1 MNGKIQIET
10 ISSGVLAENP
20 LGDPKRRELPVY
32 LPPGCE
38 TAKRRYP
45 VLYYLPGFTGGGRS
59 AVNVKL
65 WQENVVQRFDRLIA
79 QGKAKPAIMVIP
91 DCTTAYGGSQYVN
104 SSATG
109 RYEDH
114 IVTELVPYIEDKF
127 PVFRAAVGRAALGS
141 SSGGFGALWLGM
153 RHPDVFGHVASHSGD
168 MGFELAYG
176 RDFPK
181 FVNAL
186 AKFGG
191 SPERFAAAFRASP
204 DKEGF
209 DFAAIN
215 VLAMAACYSPNPKSK
230 LGVDLPFDP
239 ATAELVP
246 AVWRRWLDFDPVE
259 LAGPH
264 KAALKSLS
272 TLFIDAGR
280 RDEFFLHL
288 GARRLA
294 ARLRALGIKHV
305 HEEHERGH
313 FDLAV
318 RFERSLSLLTAR
330 LKVS

>member
-1 MNGKIQIET
+1 MKGKIQLET
-10 ISSGVLAENP
+10 VSSAVLASNP
-20 LGDPKRRELPVY
+20 LGDPKRREVPVY

-45 VLYYLPGFTGGGRS
+45 VLYYLSGFAGGGRS

-65 WQENVVQRFDRLIA
+65 WQENVAERLDRLIA
-79 QGKAKPAIMVIP
+79 EGKAKPAIMVIP
-91 DCTTAYGGSQYVN
+91 DCRTAYGGSQYVN
-104 SSATG
+104 STATG
-109 RYEDH
+109 DYEDH
-114 IVTELVPYIEDKF
+114 IVSELVPYFEDKF
-127 PVFRAAVGRAALGS
+127 PVAKTAAGRAVFGS

-168 MGFELAYG
+168 MGFELVYG

-181 FVNAL
+181 FVDAL
-186 AKFGG
+186 GKFGG
-191 SPERFAAAFRASP
+191 SPERFAASFLASP

-215 VLAMAACYSPNPKSK
+215 VLAMAACYSPNPKSR
-230 LGVDLPFDP
+230 LAVDLPFDP
-239 ATAELVP
+239 ATGELVA
-246 AVWRRWLDFDPVE
+246 AVWRRWLAFDPVE
-259 LAGPH
+259 SAAAH

-288 GARRLA
+288 GARRLSR
-294 ARLRALGIKHV
+294 RLKALGVRHV

-318 RFERSLSLLTAR
+318 RFERSLALLTSRMKAA
-330 LKVS
+330 